1 MGLGLLLL
9 AGEHLRRLRRGAAWL
24 GLGLGLGLGLELVL
38 GLGLGLGLGF
48 VRRGAAWDEAH
59 RGRVE
64 PQVT

>member
-24 GLGLGLGLGLELVL
+24 GLGLGLGLKLVL
-38 GLGLGLGLGF
+38 GLGLGLGSGL